1 MSVLLDVIVV
11 VLFIVTCVTG
21 YVMGF
26 FKYAALMLKT
36 VATLLIAAAAAFIL
50 AAPAYNAVAQDK
62 VVNAIESSVEKIDVA
77 QKVNSELRKRG
88 LPQTVS
94 NEELRSVLLA
104 DGDVVKNLD
113 GVMAQ
118 KGADPETREKVRQEF
133 EDYLDHEL
141 LGQIVSMTQNKD
153 DKDTDS
159 SLVRT
164 GLENKREELI
174 KFVRML
180 LMSDKHKAA
189 QEIESTYVR
198 PVGEKIAGGIIFL
211 IASILVSVIL
221 LIVIKLAGILSK
233 VKVVSAA
240 NSFGGLML
248 GVFKGALYAAV
259 IAYVLCAIVNASK
272 NQMDKLNTDII
283 DKTYIFKYFFN
294 FFYK

>member
-94 NEELRSVLLA
+94 NDELRSVLLA

-118 KGADPETREKVRQEF
+118 KGVDPGTREKVRQEF

-141 LGQIVSMTQNKD
+141 LGQIVSMSQSKED
-153 DKDTDS
+153 GADGS
-159 SLVRT
+159 IVRT

-211 IASILVSVIL
+211 IAGILVSVIL

>member
-77 QKVNSELRKRG
+77 DKVNGELRKRG

-118 KGADPETREKVRQEF
+118 KGVDPGTREKVRQEF

-141 LGQIVSMTQNKD
+141 LGQIVSMSQSKED
-153 DKDTDS
+153 GTDGS
-159 SLVRT
+159 IVRT

-189 QEIESTYVR
+189 QERESTYVR

-211 IASILVSVIL
+211 IAGILVSVRL

-283 DKTYIFKYFFN
+283 DKTYLFRYFFN

>member
-94 NEELRSVLLA
+94 NDELRSVLLA

-118 KGADPETREKVRQEF
+118 KGVDPGTREKVRQEF

-141 LGQIVSMTQNKD
+141 LGQIVSMSQSRED
-153 DKDTDS
+153 GTDGS
-159 SLVRT
+159 IVRT

-211 IASILVSVIL
+211 IASILVSVVL

>member
-118 KGADPETREKVRQEF
+118 KGVDPGTREKVRQEF

-141 LGQIVSMTQNKD
+141 LGQIVSMSQSKED
-153 DKDTDS
+153 GTDGS
-159 SLVRT
+159 IVRT

-259 IAYVLCAIVNASK
+259 IAYVLCAIVNTSK

>member
-36 VATLLIAAAAAFIL
+36 VATLLVAAAAAFIL

-118 KGADPETREKVRQEF
+118 KGVDPGTREKVRQEF

-141 LGQIVSMTQNKD
+141 LGQIVSMSQSKED
-153 DKDTDS
+153 GTDGS
-159 SLVRT
+159 IVRT

>member
-118 KGADPETREKVRQEF
+118 KGVDPGTREKVRQEF

-141 LGQIVSMTQNKD
+141 LGQIVSMSQSKED
-153 DKDTDS
+153 GTDGS
-159 SLVRT
+159 IVRT

>member
-118 KGADPETREKVRQEF
+118 KGVDPGTREKVRQEF
-133 EDYLDHEL
+133 EDYLDNEL
-141 LGQIVSMTQNKD
+141 LGQIVSMSQSKED
-153 DKDTDS
+153 GTDGS
-159 SLVRT
+159 IVRT

>member
-118 KGADPETREKVRQEF
+118 KRVDPETREKVRQEF

-141 LGQIVSMTQNKD
+141 LGQIVSMSQSKED
-153 DKDTDS
+153 GTDGS
-159 SLVRT
+159 IVRT

-211 IASILVSVIL
+211 IAGILVSVIL

>member
-118 KGADPETREKVRQEF
+118 KGVDPGTREKVRQEF

-141 LGQIVSMTQNKD
+141 LGQIVSMSQSKED
-153 DKDTDS
+153 GTDGS
-159 SLVRT
+159 IVHT

>member
-113 GVMAQ
+113 GVMVQ
-118 KGADPETREKVRQEF
+118 KGVDPGTREKVRQEF

-141 LGQIVSMTQNKD
+141 LGQIVSMSQSKED
-153 DKDTDS
+153 GTDGS
-159 SLVRT
+159 IVRT

-259 IAYVLCAIVNASK
+259 IAYVLCAIVNTSK

>member
-118 KGADPETREKVRQEF
+118 KGVDPGTREKVRQEF

-141 LGQIVSMTQNKD
+141 LGQIVSMSQSKED
-153 DKDTDS
+153 GTDGS
-159 SLVRT
+159 IVRT
-164 GLENKREELI
+164 GLQNKREELI

>member
-50 AAPAYNAVAQDK
+50 AAPAYNAVAHDK

-77 QKVNSELRKRG
+77 DKVNGELRKRG

-94 NEELRSVLLA
+94 NDELRSVLLA

-118 KGADPETREKVRQEF
+118 KGVDPGTREKVRQEF

-141 LGQIVSMTQNKD
+141 LGQIVSMSQSKED
-153 DKDTDS
+153 GTDGS
-159 SLVRT
+159 IVRT

-189 QEIESTYVR
+189 QERESTYVR

-211 IASILVSVIL
+211 IAGILVSVIL
-221 LIVIKLAGILSK
+221 GYSICALRHSQR
-233 VKVVSAA
+233 
-240 NSFGGLML
+240 
-248 GVFKGALYAAV
+248 FKKPDG
-259 IAYVLCAIVNASK
+259 
-272 NQMDKLNTDII
+272 
-283 DKTYIFKYFFN
+283 
-294 FFYK
+294 

>member
-118 KGADPETREKVRQEF
+118 KGVDPGTREKVRQEF

-141 LGQIVSMTQNKD
+141 LGQIVSMSQSKED
-153 DKDTDS
+153 GTDGS
-159 SLVRT
+159 IVRT

-272 NQMDKLNTDII
+272 HQMDKLNTDII

>member
-118 KGADPETREKVRQEF
+118 KGVDPGTREKVRQEF

-141 LGQIVSMTQNKD
+141 LGQIVSMSQSKED
-153 DKDTDS
+153 GTDGS
-159 SLVRT
+159 IVRT

-294 FFYK
+294 FL

>member
-50 AAPAYNAVAQDK
+50 AASAYTAVAQDK

-118 KGADPETREKVRQEF
+118 KGVDPGTREKVRQEF

-141 LGQIVSMTQNKD
+141 LGQIVSMSQSKED
-153 DKDTDS
+153 GTDGS
-159 SLVRT
+159 IVRT

>member
-94 NEELRSVLLA
+94 NDELRSVLLA

-118 KGADPETREKVRQEF
+118 KGVDPGTREKVRQEF

-141 LGQIVSMTQNKD
+141 LGQIVSMSQSKED
-153 DKDTDS
+153 GTDGS
-159 SLVRT
+159 IVRT

>member
-94 NEELRSVLLA
+94 NDELRSVLLA

-118 KGADPETREKVRQEF
+118 KGVDPGTREKVRQEF

-141 LGQIVSMTQNKD
+141 LGQIVSMSQSKED
-153 DKDTDS
+153 GTDGS
-159 SLVRT
+159 IVRT

-211 IASILVSVIL
+211 IAGILVSVTL

>member
-118 KGADPETREKVRQEF
+118 KGVDPGTREKVRQEF

-141 LGQIVSMTQNKD
+141 LGQIVSMSQSKED
-153 DKDTDS
+153 GTDGS
-159 SLVRT
+159 IVRT

-283 DKTYIFKYFFN
+283 DKTYIFRYFFN

>member
-94 NEELRSVLLA
+94 NDELRSVLLA

-118 KGADPETREKVRQEF
+118 KGVDPGTREKVRQEF

-141 LGQIVSMTQNKD
+141 LGQIVSMSQSKED
-153 DKDTDS
+153 GTDGS
-159 SLVRT
+159 IVRT

-211 IASILVSVIL
+211 IAGILVSVIL

>member
-94 NEELRSVLLA
+94 NDELRSVLLA

-118 KGADPETREKVRQEF
+118 KGVDPGTREKVRQEF

-141 LGQIVSMTQNKD
+141 LGQIVSMSQSKED
-153 DKDTDS
+153 GADGS
-159 SLVRT
+159 IVRT

-211 IASILVSVIL
+211 IAGILVSVTL

>member
-94 NEELRSVLLA
+94 NDELRSVLLA

-113 GVMAQ
+113 GVMVQ
-118 KGADPETREKVRQEF
+118 KGVDPGTREKVRQEF

-141 LGQIVSMTQNKD
+141 LGQIVSMSQSKED
-153 DKDTDS
+153 GTDGS
-159 SLVRT
+159 IVRT

>member
-118 KGADPETREKVRQEF
+118 KGVDPGTREKVRQEF

-141 LGQIVSMTQNKD
+141 LGQIVSMSQSKED
-153 DKDTDS
+153 GTDGS
-159 SLVRT
+159 IVRT

-189 QEIESTYVR
+189 QEIENTYVR

>member
-1 MSVLLDVIVV
+1 MSILLDGIVV

-36 VATLLIAAAAAFIL
+36 IATLLIAAAAAFIL
-50 AAPAYNAVAQDK
+50 AAPAYNAVAHDK

-77 QKVNSELRKRG
+77 DKVNGELRKRG
-88 LPQTVS
+88 LPQTVT

-104 DGDVVKNLD
+104 DGDVVDNLD

-118 KGADPETREKVRQEF
+118 KGVDPKIRQQVKQEF
-133 EDYLDHEL
+133 EDYIDNEL
-141 LGQIVSMTQNKD
+141 LGQIVSMTRSSD
-153 DKDTDS
+153 DSDS
-159 SLVRT
+159 SIVRT

-198 PVGEKIAGGIIFL
+198 PVGEKIAGGIIFV
-211 IASILVSVIL
+211 IASILVSVTL

-240 NSFGGLML
+240 NSFGGLLL
-248 GVFKGALYAAV
+248 GVVKGTLYVAV
-259 IAYVLCAIVNASK
+259 IAYVLCAIVNSSK

-283 DKTYIFKYFFN
+283 DKTYLFRYFFN

>member
-94 NEELRSVLLA
+94 NEELRCVLLA

-118 KGADPETREKVRQEF
+118 KGVDPGTREKVRQEF

-141 LGQIVSMTQNKD
+141 LGQIVSMSQSKED
-153 DKDTDS
+153 GTDGS
-159 SLVRT
+159 IVRT

-211 IASILVSVIL
+211 IAGILVSVIL

>member
-118 KGADPETREKVRQEF
+118 KGVDPGTREKVRQEF

-141 LGQIVSMTQNKD
+141 LGQIVSMSQSKED
-153 DKDTDS
+153 GTDGS
-159 SLVRT
+159 IVRT

-174 KFVRML
+174 KFLRML

>member
-118 KGADPETREKVRQEF
+118 KGVDPETREKVRQEF
-133 EDYLDHEL
+133 EDYLDHEF
-141 LGQIVSMTQNKD
+141 LGQIVSMSQSKED
-153 DKDTDS
+153 GTDGS
-159 SLVRT
+159 IVRT

>member
-94 NEELRSVLLA
+94 NEDLRSVLLA

-118 KGADPETREKVRQEF
+118 KGVDPGTREKVRQEF

-141 LGQIVSMTQNKD
+141 LGQIVSMSQSKED
-153 DKDTDS
+153 GTDGS
-159 SLVRT
+159 IVRT

>member
-1 MSVLLDVIVV
+1 
-11 VLFIVTCVTG
+11 
-21 YVMGF
+21 MGF

-94 NEELRSVLLA
+94 NDELRSVLLA

-118 KGADPETREKVRQEF
+118 KGVDPGTREKVRQEF

-141 LGQIVSMTQNKD
+141 LGQIVSMSQSQED
-153 DKDTDS
+153 DTDGS
-159 SLVRT
+159 IVRT
-164 GLENKREELI
+164 GLENKLEELI

>member
-1 MSVLLDVIVV
+1 MSVLLDVIIV

-118 KGADPETREKVRQEF
+118 KGVDPGTREKVRQEF

-141 LGQIVSMTQNKD
+141 LGQIVSMSQSKED
-153 DKDTDS
+153 GTDGS
-159 SLVRT
+159 IVRT

>member
-118 KGADPETREKVRQEF
+118 KGVDPGTREKVRQEF

-141 LGQIVSMTQNKD
+141 LGQIVSMSQSKED
-153 DKDTDS
+153 GTDGS
-159 SLVRT
+159 IVRT

-272 NQMDKLNTDII
+272 NQMDKLKTDII

>member
-94 NEELRSVLLA
+94 NDELRSVLLA

-118 KGADPETREKVRQEF
+118 KGVDPGTREKVRQEF
-133 EDYLDHEL
+133 EDYLDNEL
-141 LGQIVSMTQNKD
+141 LGQIVSMSQSQED
-153 DKDTDS
+153 DTDGS
-159 SLVRT
+159 IVRT

>member
-118 KGADPETREKVRQEF
+118 KGVDPGTREKVRQEF

-141 LGQIVSMTQNKD
+141 LGQIVSMSQSKED
-153 DKDTDS
+153 GTDGS
-159 SLVRT
+159 IVRT

-211 IASILVSVIL
+211 IAGILVSVIL

-272 NQMDKLNTDII
+272 NQMDKLNTDIV

>member
-118 KGADPETREKVRQEF
+118 KGVDPGTREKVRQEF

-141 LGQIVSMTQNKD
+141 LGQIVSMSQSKED
-153 DKDTDS
+153 GTDGS
-159 SLVRT
+159 IVRT

-211 IASILVSVIL
+211 MASILVSVIL

-294 FFYK
+294 FL

>member
-118 KGADPETREKVRQEF
+118 KGVDPGTREKVRQEF

-141 LGQIVSMTQNKD
+141 LGQIVSMSQSKED
-153 DKDTDS
+153 GTDGS
-159 SLVRT
+159 IVRT

-211 IASILVSVIL
+211 IAGILVSVTL

-283 DKTYIFKYFFN
+283 DKTYIFRYFFD

>member
-118 KGADPETREKVRQEF
+118 KGVDPGTREKVRQEF

-141 LGQIVSMTQNKD
+141 LGQIVSMSQSKED
-153 DKDTDS
+153 GADGS
-159 SLVRT
+159 IVRT

-211 IASILVSVIL
+211 IAGILVSVIL